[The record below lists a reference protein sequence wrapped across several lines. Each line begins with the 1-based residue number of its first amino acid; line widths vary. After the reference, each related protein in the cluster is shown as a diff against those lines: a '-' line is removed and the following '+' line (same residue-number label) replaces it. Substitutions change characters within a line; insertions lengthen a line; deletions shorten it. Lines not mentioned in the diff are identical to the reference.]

1 MATEDIHVVTGAFG
15 FSGKYITKRLLESGC
30 NVCTLTTTSQR
41 ANPFGD
47 RVRVSPYHFNS
58 PEKLTESLKGA
69 RVLYN
74 TYWVRFNHRLFTYK
88 QALNNV
94 HTLFDCAVKAGVERV
109 VHISITNPDFDSP
122 FEYFRGKAKMEEALK
137 ASGLSYAILRPAV
150 LFGREDILINNIA
163 WMLRHFPVFGIF
175 GDGSYKIQPI
185 HVDDLAQIA
194 IEQGQAAN
202 NVIVQAIGP
211 ETFTFRQLVELIR
224 EKSGVR
230 RPIISISP
238 AAGCVVAWIA
248 GKIVGD
254 VIITRDEIDGLMS
267 GKLMVEAPPAG
278 QTRLTDWVRENIET
292 LGKNYASELKRRIGP
307 ADS

>member
-1 MATEDIHVVTGAFG
+1 MATEDIHVVTGA
-15 FSGKYITKRLLESGC
+15 
-30 NVCTLTTTSQR
+30 
-41 ANPFGD
+41 
-47 RVRVSPYHFNS
+47 
-58 PEKLTESLKGA
+58 
-69 RVLYN
+69 
-74 TYWVRFNHRLFTYK
+74 
-88 QALNNV
+88 
-94 HTLFDCAVKAGVERV
+94 
-109 VHISITNPDFDSP
+109 
-122 FEYFRGKAKMEEALK
+122 
-137 ASGLSYAILRPAV
+137 
-150 LFGREDILINNIA
+150 
-163 WMLRHFPVFGIF
+163 FGIF

-267 GKLMVEAPPAG
+267 GKLMVEAPPAS
-278 QTRLTDWVRENIET
+278 QTRLTDWVRENVET
-292 LGKNYASELKRRIGP
+292 LGKNYASELKKRIGP